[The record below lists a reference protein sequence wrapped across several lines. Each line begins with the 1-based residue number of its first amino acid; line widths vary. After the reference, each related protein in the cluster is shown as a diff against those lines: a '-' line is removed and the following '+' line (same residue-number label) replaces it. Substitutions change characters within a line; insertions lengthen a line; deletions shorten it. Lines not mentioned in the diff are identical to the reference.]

1 MDHLHKTIDKIAIG
15 HHVASMQCLSVIVK
29 EDNFAKGMEF
39 IDFIKDL
46 PENSAKRK
54 KKLFIFITQNVD
66 NILLQNRTGNVD
78 VHIISQAGKGKYS
91 WFVFF
96 P

>member
-1 MDHLHKTIDKIAIG
+1 MDKIAIG
-15 HHVASMQCLSVIVK
+15 HHVASMPCLSVILE

-39 IDFIKDL
+39 IDFMEDL

-66 NILLQNRTGNVD
+66 NSLLQNRTGNVN
-78 VHIISQAGKGKYS
+78 VHIISQAGKGMNTLYVYS
-91 WFVFF
+91 H
-96 P
+96 